1 MQRVIQLGLS
11 PRVWPVTRGETGW
24 PKHLWTGHVPAPPVC
39 GRRPCVLEEALQQ
52 SQPPQGPLDVAQA
65 HLLPLLLYLHVD
77 GSGSLSLSP
86 PLRWGQQQLHRKM
99 MVEASGKGA

>member
-1 MQRVIQLGLS
+1 M
-11 PRVWPVTRGETGW
+11 WPVTRGETGW